1 MKVILF
7 ILTFFL
13 NSVFAISQITIVGK
27 ITNNK
32 NMPIQYANVWLQ
44 HSNIGTVTNNNGEY
58 ILNIK
63 KESLPDTLI
72 FSYIG
77 YKTVKRKLVSN
88 KNKITLNIILE
99 PFPQVLQEIAIKSKA
114 PEPAKIFK
122 KACDNFLKL
131 NNQKFL
137 ATYYIRET
145 IKYKQKYIFN
155 AEGILKGVTG
165 NLWNKS
171 KLLYGKRIGYDS
183 LLYLVSDTPQIL
195 DFPFEVLVENMKK
208 VIKKLTKNK
217 NVILDTAIIGENS
230 KIYVINVGNIDIELY
245 NSMTYIIDDRK
256 KDSLLFYFAEK
267 QRDKSFYKFFIEV
280 RNNIYKIKKIEKL
293 IPFLSK
299 NNKSYDFIKED
310 YYYNNDGLLF
320 HKTFF
325 MTCYENDTTLYSKFS
340 EYLITKIEN
349 INKVKN
355 KEEYKSI
362 YSVFPTYALHYNA
375 SYLYSINKEISKY
388 NNPDFNYIKQ
398 DTLEYLINRD
408 LK

>member
-1 MKVILF
+1 MKKFLFVVI
-7 ILTFFL
+7 FFT
-13 NSVFAISQITIVGK
+13 NSIFVFSQITTVGK

-32 NMPIQYANVWLQ
+32 NMPIQYANVWMQ

-195 DFPFEVLVENMKK
+195 NFPFEVLVENMKK
-208 VIKKLTKNK
+208 VL
-217 NVILDTAIIGENS
+217 
-230 KIYVINVGNIDIELY
+230 
-245 NSMTYIIDDRK
+245 
-256 KDSLLFYFAEK
+256 
-267 QRDKSFYKFFIEV
+267 
-280 RNNIYKIKKIEKL
+280 
-293 IPFLSK
+293 
-299 NNKSYDFIKED
+299 
-310 YYYNNDGLLF
+310 
-320 HKTFF
+320 
-325 MTCYENDTTLYSKFS
+325 
-340 EYLITKIEN
+340 
-349 INKVKN
+349 
-355 KEEYKSI
+355 
-362 YSVFPTYALHYNA
+362 
-375 SYLYSINKEISKY
+375 
-388 NNPDFNYIKQ
+388 
-398 DTLEYLINRD
+398 
-408 LK
+408 